1 MIKANHLGF
10 NYPNGPTILD
20 NLSFEVRKGEFVA
33 LIGQNGAGKTTLL
46 KQFNGLLK
54 PSSGEVLIDL
64 VNTKD
69 APTAVLA
76 RKIGYLFQN
85 PDHQIFMP
93 TVAGEI
99 GFGPGNLGLTK
110 PEVERRVAEAAERVG
125 LAAYLPENPLFLSK
139 GQRQRV
145 AFASLLAMRPEVLVL
160 DEPTTGQDYREGI
173 EIMEMV
179 RELHQA
185 GHTIIFVT
193 HDMELVAQYA
203 KRVIVLAQGRILA
216 DDTCRNVFY
225 QPEILE
231 ATNLFPPQIAR
242 LVQQLDGA
250 DVRPGTAK
258 ALTVAELHEQIRN
271 RMGGDRRVGCR

>member
-1 MIKANHLGF
+1 MIKVNGLNF
-10 NYPNGPTILD
+10 KYPNGATVLTD
-20 NLSFEVRKGEFVA
+20 LNFEICKGEFVA

-64 VNTKD
+64 VNTK
-69 APTAVLA
+69 TATTGVLA

-93 TVAGEI
+93 TVAKEI
-99 GFGPGNLGLTK
+99 GFGPGNLGLSKTA
-110 PEVERRVAEAAERVG
+110 VAGRVAEAAEQVG
-125 LAAYLPENPLFLSK
+125 LTPYLQENPLFLSK

-145 AFASLLAMRPEVLVL
+145 AFASLLSMCPEVLVL
-160 DEPTTGQDYREGI
+160 DEPTTGQDYQEGL

-179 RELHQA
+179 KELHQA

-193 HDMELVAQYA
+193 HDMELVARYA

-225 QPEILE
+225 QPELLR
-231 ATNLFPPQIAR
+231 ATNLYPPQIAR
-242 LVQQLDGA
+242 LAQRFGIA
-250 DVRPGTAK
+250 PSEWGK
-258 ALTVAELHEQIRN
+258 ALAVKELYEQVLQ
-271 RMGGDRRVGCR
+271 RMGGHRNVGCR

>member
-1 MIKANHLGF
+1 MIKVNGLNF
-10 NYPNGPTILD
+10 KYPNGATVLTD
-20 NLSFEVRKGEFVA
+20 LNFEICKGEFVA

-64 VNTKD
+64 VNTK
-69 APTAVLA
+69 TATTGVLA

-93 TVAGEI
+93 TVAKEI
-99 GFGPGNLGLTK
+99 GFGPGNLGLSKTA
-110 PEVERRVAEAAERVG
+110 VAGRVAEAAEQVG
-125 LAAYLPENPLFLSK
+125 LTPYLQENPLFLSK

-145 AFASLLAMRPEVLVL
+145 AFASLLSMRPEVLVL
-160 DEPTTGQDYREGI
+160 DEPTTGQDYQEGL

-179 RELHQA
+179 KELHQA

-193 HDMELVAQYA
+193 HDMELVARYA

-225 QPEILE
+225 QPELLR
-231 ATNLFPPQIAR
+231 ATNLYPPQIAR
-242 LVQQLDGA
+242 LAQRFGIA
-250 DVRPGTAK
+250 PSEWGK
-258 ALTVAELHEQIRN
+258 ALAVKELYEQVLQ
-271 RMGGDRRVGCR
+271 RMGGHRNVGCR

>member
-1 MIKANHLGF
+1 MIKVNGLNF
-10 NYPNGPTILD
+10 KYPNGATVLTD
-20 NLSFEVRKGEFVA
+20 LNFEICKGEFVA

-64 VNTKD
+64 VNTK
-69 APTAVLA
+69 TATTGVLA

-93 TVAGEI
+93 TVAKEI
-99 GFGPGNLGLTK
+99 GFGPGNLGLSK
-110 PEVERRVAEAAERVG
+110 AAVAGRVAEAAEQVG
-125 LAAYLPENPLFLSK
+125 LTPYLQENPLFLSK

-145 AFASLLAMRPEVLVL
+145 AFASLLSMRPEVLVL
-160 DEPTTGQDYREGI
+160 DEPTTGQDYQEGL

-179 RELHQA
+179 KELHQA

-193 HDMELVAQYA
+193 HDMELVARYA

-225 QPEILE
+225 QPELLR
-231 ATNLFPPQIAR
+231 ATNLYPPQIAR
-242 LVQQLDGA
+242 LAQRFGIA
-250 DVRPGTAK
+250 PSEWGK
-258 ALTVAELHEQIRN
+258 ALAVKELYEQVLQ
-271 RMGGDRRVGCR
+271 RMGGHRNVGCR

>member
-1 MIKANHLGF
+1 MIKVNHLCF
-10 NYPNGPTILD
+10 NYPKGPAVLD
-20 NLSFEVRKGEFVA
+20 DLNFEVRKGEFVA

-69 APTAVLA
+69 ATTGVLA

-99 GFGPGNLGLTK
+99 GFGPENLGLTK
-110 PEVERRVAEAAERVG
+110 PEVARRVAEAAERVG
-125 LAAYLPENPLFLSK
+125 LAAYLKENPLFLSK

-145 AFASLLAMRPEVLVL
+145 AFASLLAMGPEVLVL

-185 GHTIIFVT
+185 GHTVIFVT

-203 KRVIVLAQGRILA
+203 KRVIVLARGRILA
-216 DDTCRNVFY
+216 DETCRNVFY
-225 QPEILE
+225 QPEILR

-242 LVQQLDGA
+242 LVQQFGA
-250 DVRPGTAK
+250 PAQPGLAK
-258 ALTVAELHEQIRN
+258 ALTVAELYEQIRH
-271 RMGGDRRVGCR
+271 RMGGDRHVGCR